1 MLSNNEYSRLMMVH
15 YALKFYDL
23 IKQKDYLIVSSEE
36 EVINLLWDCQNDLML
51 FDSKAPELGVL
62 EYNKLKSDKS
72 LRVAY
77 SNQLLNILKVGV
89 VNREF
94 GFEMIKA
101 EDLDRVVIV

>member
-15 YALKFYDL
+15 YSLKFYDL